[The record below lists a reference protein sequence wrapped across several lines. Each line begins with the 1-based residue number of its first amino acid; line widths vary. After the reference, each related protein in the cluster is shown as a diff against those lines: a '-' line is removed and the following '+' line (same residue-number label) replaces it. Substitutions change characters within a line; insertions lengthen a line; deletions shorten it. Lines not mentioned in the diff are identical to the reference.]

1 MVQKTPVPTPCELRA
16 VMLTTNY
23 ATEQIL
29 FSSSVSSLWKLFCSG
44 LILYT
49 IQSPAKISS
58 LHYLPLNDCQG
69 LNYWLGMS
77 NLTVRPLCFS
87 LWERD
92 KHLVIFFFFVLD
104 CSDWEAIC
112 SNMKSFTRRTVSKMR
127 QNYNERK
134 NSPQQLSSPTE
145 PCLPMRNRKCCLMLV
160 QMLASSYL
168 PLQNLFFL

>member
-92 KHLVIFFFFVLD
+92 KHLVIFSFLCWTVQTEKQFVQIWSPLLGGLCPSWD
-104 CSDWEAIC
+104 KITMKGKIAHSGSARQPSHVSQWE
-112 SNMKSFTRRTVSKMR
+112 
-127 QNYNERK
+127 
-134 NSPQQLSSPTE
+134 TE
-145 PCLPMRNRKCCLMLV
+145 Y
-160 QMLASSYL
+160 AA
-168 PLQNLFFL
+168 